1 MFGARVVAWLAVIVL
16 AVATVSVAQDLPK
29 IEGESL
35 AGRHVAL
42 PDAVSGKVA
51 VLVLGFSKASKTPT
65 SAWGQRIEMDFAKTP
80 ALVLYQLPV
89 LEDMPGFIRGMV
101 ISNIKNGVPDERR
114 DYFVPVVKGESELK
128 KLVNYKEPDDAYLI
142 LLNRKGEIVY
152 QMHGALTEP
161 SYAELHQRISAR
173 LR

>member
-1 MFGARVVAWLAVIVL
+1 
-16 AVATVSVAQDLPK
+16 
-29 IEGESL
+29 
-35 AGRHVAL
+35 
-42 PDAVSGKVA
+42 
-51 VLVLGFSKASKTPT
+51 
-65 SAWGQRIEMDFAKTP
+65 MDFAKTP